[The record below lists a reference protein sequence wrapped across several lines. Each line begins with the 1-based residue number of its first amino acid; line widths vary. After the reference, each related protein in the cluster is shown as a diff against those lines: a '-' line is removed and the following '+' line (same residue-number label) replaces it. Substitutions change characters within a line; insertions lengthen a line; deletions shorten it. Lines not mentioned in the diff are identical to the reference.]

1 MICWRA
7 IEGIKGAMMK
17 QQGKHSYSVAAGLV
31 ALACVISGPVSA
43 NDDPLLPGYV
53 GVQYNLLDQ
62 QISAGDDAQPRSV
75 QAVWGW
81 QYNTLLAL
89 EARLG
94 YGVSDDEGGLDTARV
109 SVDPQ
114 WLVGG
119 YLKMGLSYR
128 LPLSP
133 YVLLGHSSVKREVTV
148 AGGDTEEDVASDPS
162 YGMGASIKLNE
173 RNALTV
179 EWLQLED
186 DDNDLTTVN
195 VGYLFRY

>member
-1 MICWRA
+1 MVTGWKSLFGLA
-7 IEGIKGAMMK
+7 AVWAMA
-17 QQGKHSYSVAAGLV
+17 ST
-31 ALACVISGPVSA
+31 PVWASNA
-43 NDDPLLPGYV
+43 PVLPGYA
-53 GVQYNLLDQ
+53 GVQFNLLDQ
-62 QISAGDDAQPRSV
+62 QVVAGDDAQPRSV

-81 QYNTLLAL
+81 QYSTLIGL

-94 YGVSDDEGGLDTARV
+94 YGVGDDEGGLDAARV
-109 SVDPQ
+109 TVDPQ

-128 LPLSP
+128 LPVSP
-133 YVLLGHSSVKREVTV
+133 YLLFGHSSVKREITV

-179 EWLQLED
+179 EWLHLDD

>member
-1 MICWRA
+1 
-7 IEGIKGAMMK
+7 MK
-17 QQGKHSYSVAAGLV
+17 QQRTGLPWAVTLVFFVASGLS
-31 ALACVISGPVSA
+31 APVSA
-43 NDDPLLPGYV
+43 NKDPLLAGYA

-62 QISAGDDAQPRSV
+62 ELAGGDDAQPQSV

-81 QYNTLLAL
+81 QYNTLIAL

-94 YGVSDDEGGLDTARV
+94 YGINDDQGGLDSARV
-109 SVDPQ
+109 TVDPQ

-128 LPLSP
+128 LPVSP
-133 YVLLGHSSVKREVTV
+133 YVLFGHSSVKREITL
-148 AGGDTEEDVASDPS
+148 AGGKTEEDVASDPS
-162 YGMGASIKLNE
+162 YGMGASIKLNH

-179 EWLQLED
+179 EWLQLDD

>member
-1 MICWRA
+1 MTIHERRVF
-7 IEGIKGAMMK
+7 GMRMGLAM
-17 QQGKHSYSVAAGLV
+17 LV
-31 ALACVISGPVSA
+31 AVGVIVSA
-43 NDDPLLPGYV
+43 PLRASDDPLRTGYA

-62 QISAGDDAQPRSV
+62 QIAAGDDAQPRSV

-94 YGVSDDEGGLDTARV
+94 YGVSDDEGGLETARV

-148 AGGDTEEDVASDPS
+148 AGGDSEDAVASDPS

-179 EWLQLED
+179 EWLQLDD

>member
-1 MICWRA
+1 MTIHERRVF
-7 IEGIKGAMMK
+7 GMRMGLAM
-17 QQGKHSYSVAAGLV
+17 LV
-31 ALACVISGPVSA
+31 AVGVIVSA
-43 NDDPLLPGYV
+43 PLRASDDPLRTGYA

-62 QISAGDDAQPRSV
+62 QIPVGDDAQPRSV

-148 AGGDTEEDVASDPS
+148 AGGDSEDDVASDPS
-162 YGMGASIKLNE
+162 YGMGASIKLNQ
-173 RNALTV
+173 RHALTV
-179 EWLQLED
+179 EWLQLDD

>member
-1 MICWRA
+1 
-7 IEGIKGAMMK
+7 MMK

-31 ALACVISGPVSA
+31 ALACVISRPVSA

-119 YLKMGLSYR
+119 
-128 LPLSP
+128 
-133 YVLLGHSSVKREVTV
+133 
-148 AGGDTEEDVASDPS
+148 A
-162 YGMGASIKLNE
+162 I
-173 RNALTV
+173 
-179 EWLQLED
+179 
-186 DDNDLTTVN
+186 
-195 VGYLFRY
+195 